1 MALHRLDE
9 RIALLQGMP
18 IFGALR
24 AETLVFLLER
34 ACTHRS
40 DQGAYFFRQ
49 GDTADT
55 MYVLERGSVSVRKC
69 WDSIEMT
76 MVTLGPGDCF
86 GEMALLNLSTRSASV
101 RAETDCEALELSL
114 AALFELFEHDA
125 EQFALMQMNIGREVA
140 RRLIVTDELLF
151 RAMLRESGQALSTLQ
166 PTVMDHHARQHGDDE
181 VERRTDA

>member
-24 AETLVFLLER
+24 AETLAFLLAR
-34 ACTHRS
+34 ACTHHF
-40 DQGAYFFRQ
+40 DPGVYLFRQ

-55 MYVLERGSVSVRKC
+55 MYVLERGAVSVLKC

-76 MVTLGPGDCF
+76 LVTLGPGDCF

-101 RAETDCEALELSL
+101 RAEIACEALEISL
-114 AALFELFEHDA
+114 AALYELFEHDA
-125 EQFALMQMNIGREVA
+125 EQFALIQMNIGREVA

-151 RAMLRESGQALSTLQ
+151 RAMLRESGQDTLALQ
-166 PTVMDHHARQHGDDE
+166 PTVVDHHARQHGDDE
-181 VERRTDA
+181 IERRTDA